1 MNSEKVLSTEIGANL
16 DENRISLFRSYIKN
30 YRPMVAKLIN
40 EANNKYSVLFN
51 SMDID
56 DILQESI
63 IVLYEKSVD
72 PTFSLTSKES
82 TFIYS
87 VIKNKINEKIRKTK
101 IGSNIDYDPDLDES
115 IYEKYDKVNDNKTEL
130 NIIKLRDCISKLSE
144 TKRKVFEYFYYH
156 NYSLKKIAELTGLA
170 SEGSATTQKFR
181 AFKMVE
187 ECVKS

>member
-1 MNSEKVLSTEIGANL
+1 MNSGKVLTTEISMNL
-16 DENRISLFRSYIKN
+16 DNNREDLFRSYIKN
-30 YRPMVAKLIN
+30 YRSMVAKLIN
-40 EANNKYSVLFN
+40 EANNKHSILFN

-56 DILQESI
+56 DVLQESI
-63 IVLYEKSVD
+63 VVLYEKITD
-72 PTFSLTSKES
+72 PTFNLTSKES

-87 VIKNKINEKIRKTK
+87 VIKNKINERVRKTK
-101 IGSNIDYDPDLDES
+101 IGVNIDYDAEMDES
-115 IYEKYDKVNDNKTEL
+115 IYDDYDKVKDTNIEL

-181 AFKMVE
+181 AFKLVE

>member
-1 MNSEKVLSTEIGANL
+1 MNSEKVSTTEISMNL
-16 DENRISLFRSYIKN
+16 DNNREDLFRSYIKN

-40 EANNKYSVLFN
+40 EANNKHSILFN

-56 DILQESI
+56 DVLQESI
-63 IVLYEKSVD
+63 VVLYEKITD
-72 PTFSLTSKES
+72 PTFNLTSKES

-87 VIKNKINEKIRKTK
+87 VIKNKINERVRKTK
-101 IGSNIDYDPDLDES
+101 IGFNIDYDAEMDDS
-115 IYEKYDKVNDNKTEL
+115 IYDDYDKVKDTNIEL

-181 AFKMVE
+181 AFKLVE